1 MVAPILRACSTALLA
16 VAVLV
21 GGGCGSKSDLG
32 VAAGRYQLYVEGSL
46 TDTLT
51 GPAAL
56 RPRRNGHLGIELG
69 PRDGSGLS
77 VELTTSPQT
86 SRHYEVVGPRLL
98 DGSQA
103 DSLLG
108 FVAFL
113 SVADA
118 QFATTRGRLSVAE
131 VNAETIGGTVD
142 VEMEKRGDG
151 PPGERSVRVTGV
163 LRATRP

>member
-1 MVAPILRACSTALLA
+1 MV
-16 VAVLV
+16 
-21 GGGCGSKSDLG
+21 GS
-32 VAAGRYQLYVEGSL
+32 
-46 TDTLT
+46 
-51 GPAAL
+51 
-56 RPRRNGHLGIELG
+56 
-69 PRDGSGLS
+69 
-77 VELTTSPQT
+77 
-86 SRHYEVVGPRLL
+86 RLL
-98 DGSQA
+98 GGSQA

-118 QFATTRGRLSVAE
+118 QFATTRGRLSVTE

-151 PPGERSVRVTGV
+151 SLGERSVRVTGV